1 VGARSGEAFLRP
13 KPGMLVAE
21 KYRVERV
28 IGEGGM
34 GVVVEAIHVQLG
46 QRVAIKFLLPGAM
59 KDEQAAARFAREA
72 RAAAKIK
79 SEYVAR
85 VQDVGEID
93 GVPFIVMEHLEGREL
108 RKILQDQGKLPV
120 ETTAEY
126 ALQACEALAE
136 VHAAGIVHRDLKPA
150 NLFVTERADGS
161 PVVKLL
167 DFGISKITEDEPAF
181 DATLTTAT
189 TVMGSPGYMAP
200 EQLKS
205 TKDADARADVWALG
219 TVLYEALTGRPAF
232 SGDSMAQVCA
242 MVASED
248 PPLPSSMRA
257 DLPMGFERAVL
268 RCLEKQPERRFQDV
282 GELAAAIAPFAPE
295 RARDGLERIEATL
308 GTRSRPRGRPSLES
322 VASAPTQLA
331 IPPSRTPSL
340 PEVRARSLSRASADA
355 SLPIVDPR
363 TMSSVERDAPP
374 RHGTRWGLL
383 FLLALVA
390 GGAAFAVYSGRVN
403 VHQVET
409 SVTRA
414 AAQVASAA
422 ASVAASAAASVSA
435 SLPELTAPPSA
446 SVTLDPPAPD
456 DSADDEPVPSASV
469 AAVGSAPP
477 QSKPRTPPKRPTR
490 HGGRRHRWH

>member
-1 VGARSGEAFLRP
+1 VPSATSEKAREPFQRP

-34 GVVVEAIHVQLG
+34 GVVVEATHVQLG
-46 QRVAIKFLLPGAM
+46 QRVAIKFLLPGAS

-72 RAAAKIK
+72 RAAAKINN
-79 SEYVAR
+79 EHVAR
-85 VQDVGEID
+85 VQDVGDVD

-108 RKILQDQGKLPV
+108 RRILEQQGKLPV
-120 ETTAEY
+120 ETACEY

-167 DFGISKITEDEPAF
+167 DFGISKITDDEPSF
-181 DATLTTAT
+181 DASLTTAT
-189 TVMGSPGYMAP
+189 AVMGSPGYMAP
-200 EQLKS
+200 EQLRS

-248 PPLPSSMRA
+248 PPIPSSLRDGLPV
-257 DLPMGFERAVL
+257 DLERAVL
-268 RCLEKQPERRFQDV
+268 RCLEKKPERRFQDM

-295 RARDGLERIEATL
+295 RARAALERIEAVL
-308 GTRSRPRGRPSLES
+308 GIRSHSVPRPRPSLDA
-322 VASAPTQLA
+322 VASAPTELA
-331 IPPSRTPSL
+331 IPSSRSL
-340 PEVRARSLSRASADA
+340 P

-363 TMSSVERDAPP
+363 TMSSLERDAPAK
-374 RHGTRWGLL
+374 HGTRWGLL

-403 VHQVET
+403 VHDVQT

-414 AAQVASAA
+414 AAQVASVA
-422 ASVAASAAASVSA
+422 ASAAASAAASVSSSIPDLAPPAA
-435 SLPELTAPPSA
+435 SL
-446 SVTLDPPAPD
+446 TLDPPAPD
-456 DSADDEPVPSASV
+456 DSADDEPAPSSSV
-469 AAVGSAPP
+469 AAAGTVPTQPKPHAAP
-477 QSKPRTPPKRPTR
+477 KHPTR